1 MGSSPTHRTK
11 KNKKIFQKTL
21 DKCLPVWYNKDN
33 ERGNKSPRK
42 EEVFM
47 LEMYNAYE
55 EYTNECKANGTTPK
69 TMDCWLYELMN

>member
-1 MGSSPTHRTK
+1 
-11 KNKKIFQKTL
+11 
-21 DKCLPVWYNKDN
+21 
-33 ERGNKSPRK
+33 
-42 EEVFM
+42 M